1 MAVSVR
7 VAMCILG
14 AMVLVLQYR
23 LWVGEGSLAHASQL
37 QARIDTERAINA
49 AGSERNRLLRAE
61 IIELKR
67 GPESVEER
75 ARSDLGMVKP
85 GETLFLIVED

>member
-7 VAMCILG
+7 VATCILG
-14 AMVLVLQYR
+14 AMVLALQYR
-23 LWVGEGSLAHASQL
+23 LWVGEGSLADASRL

-49 AGSERNRLLRAE
+49 ASGERNRILRAE